1 MLTVIETPTFLRT
14 AKAFWSAEEVFDFV
28 GFIANNPEAGDVI
41 QGTKSLRK
49 VRWSRNGMGKRGG
62 ARVVYFLRTQKEEVI
77 LILAYAKGDV
87 ENLPTDFLNRIKELY
102 DF

>member
-1 MLTVIETPTFLRT
+1 
-14 AKAFWSAEEVFDFV
+14 
-28 GFIANNPEAGDVI
+28 
-41 QGTKSLRK
+41 
-49 VRWSRNGMGKRGG
+49 MGKRGG